1 MLIILAILLGI
12 GVLLAALTAQKRW
25 PQIRRIS
32 SGLLVSYFTILLL
45 LGMGEIYFR
54 YIHASTDG
62 LRARENWMTRY
73 WQVNSLGYRDRE
85 WTPEDWAN
93 KQMVLVVGDS
103 FTAGW
108 GIENTADRFSNL
120 LGTKLGAEWAVIN
133 LGLAGSAT
141 RSQLKNLQNYPLQN
155 PDVVI
160 LQYFLNDIE
169 DAALSIGQFQEFP
182 QSPEW
187 VRDSYLANFIFSLN
201 SGGFGPAYWQWE
213 YAAYDDFGIWQI
225 HQQEIFDFA
234 DYVESM
240 GARLIV
246 VIFPNLQDP
255 FSSIPYVDQV
265 AQAFESRGVTDILKL
280 FDDAAAWD
288 AQTLIVSPRDAHPSA
303 AFHRHVGEK
312 LYDLYFKG
320 Q

>member
-1 MLIILAILLGI
+1 MLSILAVLLSI
-12 GVLLAALTAQKRW
+12 GVLLVALTAQKRW
-25 PQIRRIS
+25 PRVRRMC
-32 SGLLVSYFTILLL
+32 SGLLVSYFTIVLL
-45 LGMGEIYFR
+45 LGIGEFYFR
-54 YIHASTDG
+54 YVNASIEG
-62 LRARENWMTRY
+62 FRGRENWMARY
-73 WQVNSLGYRDRE
+73 WQTNTLGYRDRE
-85 WTPEDWAN
+85 WTLEDWAG
-93 KQMVLVVGDS
+93 KQTVLVVGDS

-108 GIENTADRFSNL
+108 GVENTADRFSNV
-120 LGTKLGAEWAVIN
+120 LGTKLGDQWAVIN

-141 RSQLKNLQNYPLQN
+141 RSQLKNLQDYPLQN

-201 SGGFGPAYWQWE
+201 SSGFGPTYWQWE
-213 YAAYDDFGIWQI
+213 YTAYDDFGIWQI
-225 HQQEIFDFA
+225 HQQELFDFA
-234 DYVESM
+234 DYAESM

-255 FSSIPYVDQV
+255 FNSIPYVDRV

-288 AQTLIVSPRDAHPSA
+288 PQTLIVSPRDAHPSA
-303 AFHRHVGEK
+303 AFHHHVGEK
-312 LYDLYFKG
+312 LYNLFFET
-320 Q
+320 